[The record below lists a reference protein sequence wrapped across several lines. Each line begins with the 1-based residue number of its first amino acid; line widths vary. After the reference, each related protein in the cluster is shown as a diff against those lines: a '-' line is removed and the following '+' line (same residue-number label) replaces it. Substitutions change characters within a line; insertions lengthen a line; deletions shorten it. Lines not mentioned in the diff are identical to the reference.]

1 MVHGD
6 NLLEIL
12 LPGDSP
18 PHLVIYGQVVL
29 VPFYKKFPASWVLY
43 GQEYMLSCGYKY
55 DRSTT

>member
-29 VPFYKKFPASWVLY
+29 VPFYKKIPSLVGPLWSGVHVKLWL
-43 GQEYMLSCGYKY
+43 QV
-55 DRSTT
+55 